1 MTVSVAQQGRGL
13 CQALLLGGGFGAL
26 YDLFRVLRA
35 RLPGVGAALDL
46 LFWLAATAGL
56 FLWSQ
61 TAWGG
66 QIRLYG
72 ALFCLLG
79 GGRRADADF
88 PHFGRPGGM
97 GLRRFEKNSKI
108 CEKSLF
114 FRGKMV

>member
-79 GGRRADADF
+79 GGVYFAALSPFLLKLGFGMADA
-88 PHFGRPGGM
+88 
-97 GLRRFEKNSKI
+97 LTLI
-108 CEKSLF
+108 
-114 FRGKMV
+114 FRI